1 CARGYSTDSGYSSAL
16 FDYW

>member
-1 CARGYSTDSGYSSAL
+1 CARGYSSDSAYSSAL